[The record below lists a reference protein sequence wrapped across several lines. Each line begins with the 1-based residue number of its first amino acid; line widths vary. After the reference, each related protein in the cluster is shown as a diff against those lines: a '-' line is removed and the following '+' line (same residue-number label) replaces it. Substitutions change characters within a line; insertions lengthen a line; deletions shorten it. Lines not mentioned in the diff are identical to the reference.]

1 MATGGPKD
9 PCDTTRSEGSTVAG
23 DVNAALPAGLGGLGM
38 FKRSRLVAAALF
50 LALPSLARADTVEV
64 VPNAPLPGEPFF
76 IRIFGTTPS
85 SFTPFIPY
93 RTELVG
99 TEIQIEGC
107 ISGSGFAVPGFYW
120 RSIPVTGLPP
130 ENYTVS
136 VYRAICRD
144 FKEPVVP
151 WTFAGSTTFS
161 VSDANANL
169 PNDGTRIR
177 MWEYQN
183 LETGDFFLTG
193 DEREMAAL
201 ETGRI
206 PGWAPRYN
214 SFELDATAGDPMCR
228 FLGTGFPGKAP
239 HFYTSRPEECAAVK
253 ANPAWVFEGIVGH
266 ATQPSADS
274 ECLGGIPLYRAYNN
288 GKFGSPGHRYRAR
301 NPLLDMVLYDGWVD
315 EGVVACLPPPSTDA
329 R

>member
-1 MATGGPKD
+1 MEIGT
-9 PCDTTRSEGSTVAG
+9 
-23 DVNAALPAGLGGLGM
+23 
-38 FKRSRLVAAALF
+38 F
-50 LALPSLARADTVEV
+50 LIDIF
-64 VPNAPLPGEPFF
+64 FF

-169 PNDGTRIR
+169 PNDGTRIPPP
-177 MWEYQN
+177 Q
-183 LETGDFFLTG
+183 
-193 DEREMAAL
+193 
-201 ETGRI
+201 
-206 PGWAPRYN
+206 
-214 SFELDATAGDPMCR
+214 SDA
-228 FLGTGFPGKAP
+228 
-239 HFYTSRPEECAAVK
+239 
-253 ANPAWVFEGIVGH
+253 
-266 ATQPSADS
+266 
-274 ECLGGIPLYRAYNN
+274 
-288 GKFGSPGHRYRAR
+288 
-301 NPLLDMVLYDGWVD
+301 
-315 EGVVACLPPPSTDA
+315 LPPPRGALFAAISLTGPPLSLV
-329 R
+329 